1 MCLEKGL
8 SFKKK
13 SHVEFKAAVMDK
25 MEEATCTSA
34 QLQTTPVVE
43 KAKISLTEG
52 IASIKT
58 RQKHIRIADRSE
70 FG

>member
-1 MCLEKGL
+1 
-8 SFKKK
+8 
-13 SHVEFKAAVMDK
+13 MDK
-25 MEEATCTSA
+25 MEEATSA

>member
-13 SHVEFKAAVMDK
+13 SHVEFNAAVIDK
-25 MEEATCTSA
+25 MEEATSA